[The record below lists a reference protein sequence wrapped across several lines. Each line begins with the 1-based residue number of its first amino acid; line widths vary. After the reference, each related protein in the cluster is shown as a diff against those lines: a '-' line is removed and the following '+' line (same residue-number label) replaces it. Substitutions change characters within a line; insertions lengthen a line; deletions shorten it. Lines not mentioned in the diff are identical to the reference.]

1 MSVLRLEGRGRI
13 RILRLDKERGNAIDE
28 PLAEELIRV
37 TEELGTDESVHGVL
51 LASAHATLFCPGLDL
66 ISLVE
71 YDRASMERFIGKF
84 ARALWSLYGL
94 RKPVVAAVAG
104 HAVAGGCAL
113 ALTADQRLLRR
124 GGVQMG
130 LAEVGVGVPLP
141 WSVAVLLRATL
152 APGSISRVALLGRN
166 FSDQEAVS
174 VGLADELCEAEGFEE
189 ACLERLSRFADKDPK
204 ALGRTKSYLRASAL
218 AEMKAHEKDHVQG
231 FLDGW
236 FSEAAR
242 ERLRRTVAALASRR

>member
-1 MSVLRLEGRGRI
+1 MSVLRLESRGRI
-13 RILRLDKERGNAIDE
+13 RILRLDKARGNAIDE
-28 PLAEELIRV
+28 TLAEDLVRVAGELAA
-37 TEELGTDESVHGVL
+37 DENVRGVL

-66 ISLVE
+66 VSLVE

-84 ARALWSLYGL
+84 VEALWSLYGL

-104 HAVAGGCAL
+104 HAVAGGCVL

-130 LAEVGVGVPLP
+130 MAEVGLGVPLP
-141 WSVAVLLRATL
+141 WSVAVLLRASL
-152 APGSISRVALLGRN
+152 APGSVPRVALLGRN
-166 FSDQEAVS
+166 FSDQEAVA
-174 VGLADELCEAEGFEE
+174 VGLADELHEAEGFEE
-189 ACLERLSRFADKDPK
+189 TCLERLSCFAEKDSE

-218 AEMKAHEKDHVQG
+218 AEMKAQEKDHVHE

-236 FSEAAR
+236 FSEPTR
-242 ERLRRTVAALASRR
+242 ERLRRTVAALTSRR

>member
-1 MSVLRLEGRGRI
+1 MSVLRLESRGRI
-13 RILRLDKERGNAIDE
+13 RILRLDKGRGNAIDE
-28 PLAEELIRV
+28 TLAEDLVRV
-37 TEELGTDESVHGVL
+37 TGELAADESVHGVL
-51 LASAHATLFCPGLDL
+51 LASAHASLFCPGLDL

-84 ARALWSLYGL
+84 AQALWSLYGL

-104 HAVAGGCAL
+104 HAVAGGCVL

-130 LAEVGVGVPLP
+130 LAEVGLGVPLP

-152 APGSISRVALLGRN
+152 APGSVPRVALLGRN
-166 FSDQEAVS
+166 FSDQEAVA

-189 ACLERLSRFADKDPK
+189 TCLERLSCFAEKDSE
-204 ALGRTKSYLRASAL
+204 ALGRTKSYLRSSAL
-218 AEMKAHEKDHVQG
+218 AEMKAQEKDHVHE

-236 FSEAAR
+236 FSEPTR
-242 ERLRRTVAALASRR
+242 ERLHRTVAALASRR